1 MKKEILIT
9 FTDTNLNIEPVNCT
23 GEDFGVAIVH
33 MIATLIQDS
42 GKTEAEIFALLQA
55 GYNHAKITK

>member
-9 FTDTNLNIEPVNCT
+9 FTDSDLNIEPVNCT
-23 GEDFGVAIVH
+23 GEDFGIAIVH

-42 GKTEAEIFALLQA
+42 GKTDDEIFALMRA
-55 GYNHAKITK
+55 GYDHAKITK